1 MKTTTKTLKI
11 LILLFVTMVSF
22 NACTDSTEEN
32 EETIEEPNTE
42 EANVDVMTNS
52 FGSAIETADV
62 NFFNINEFETNTLN
76 AVEFSITE
84 KNPTN
89 PSTAGQFG
97 NSFTFQVKELP
108 AGSKTYNHIGNTTEA
123 HTNSNFTSEIYVF
136 HSVKINGKT
145 WFSIP
150 NKRHDAQLVVSFNDG
165 KVMFSIADAVLHESF
180 SADAK
185 TETFSLKF
193 EISESELKDSNNTYK
208 AL

>member
-1 MKTTTKTLKI
+1 MKTTATTLRI
-11 LILLFVTMVSF
+11 LILLFVTTVSF

-32 EETIEEPNTE
+32 EETIEEPDTE
-42 EANVDVMTNS
+42 TSVDVMINS
-52 FGSAIETADV
+52 FGSATETANV
-62 NFFNINEFETNTLN
+62 NFFNINDFETNTLN

-84 KNPTN
+84 KDPTN

-97 NSFTFQVKELP
+97 NFFTFQIKELP
-108 AGSKTYNHIGNTTEA
+108 TDSKTYNHIGSSSEA
-123 HTNSNFTSEIYVF
+123 NTNSNFTSELYVF

-165 KVMFSIADAVLHESF
+165 KVMFSITDAILHDSF

-193 EISESELKDSNNTYK
+193 EIPESELKDSGFTYK